1 MILHNKT
8 SLEPAFRSRHL
19 CNAFQMNAIQFAY
32 CQISQADPRKAF
44 QLKWLSR
51 HCLWLSALV
60 LCLSGAASV
69 SAAEPFEAFLQK
81 HCIRC
86 HGAQKEEGDI
96 RIDRLSRDFKAG
108 LDTHH
113 WAEMLDKV
121 NSGEMPPEDQPQPTQ
136 DEISAFVSRL
146 DALLKEGRAAR
157 MAARPAVS
165 HYRLSRKEYQH
176 TVYDLLGVRYD
187 PAKPGELNEDT
198 LWHGYERIG
207 SQLSL
212 SPSHV
217 DRYYRAADIVLDR
230 AFPETTSE
238 ARKVRKTA
246 ADLRYGGGKKQQ
258 EVLDRFGIKRP
269 LRYLLFPG
277 RVTSAMSSNWF
288 GRTGPEHSGL
298 YKLRLQAS
306 GIRPPGGQPAHLS
319 IGKQTSEETV
329 DGLIEFDITAP
340 EDKPQVYEFEVFL
353 EMPTQLHFAV
363 VATDVVDRRGGAAFR
378 NALTSRNGYLFTHSS
393 ETLLL
398 NPNAPQM
405 FDGKGNG
412 IFSTVILDWIEWEGP
427 LVTDAEKSRRDG
439 VMPPADATPDVVA
452 AHLKR
457 FAERAWRRPV
467 KMDELKDYLETYRLE
482 REAGEKTGQAYRTA
496 LQSVLTSRN
505 FIYLVEG
512 EPAARQQLTGWELAS
527 RLSYF
532 LWSSMP
538 DEALIN
544 AARNGN
550 LKDDALRQQVDRM
563 LTDDRIARFIE
574 DFSRQWLQLHR
585 VGMFP
590 PDKKLYPTYD
600 DWLETSMRAEPVEYF
615 REVLTKNLPVESF
628 LDSGWTMA
636 NARLCDFYGL
646 PEPEKDGFQRV
657 SLKPEDHR
665 GGLLTM
671 GAVLGLTSDGTRHRP
686 VHRGVWLSE
695 TIFNKTPPSPPANVD
710 PIEPIPPKGAKITIR
725 QRIEAHAKNTS
736 CAACHR
742 NIDPLGLAFDQYD
755 AIGQWRTREQ
765 VPTGVGED
773 PLVDAS
779 GVMPDGRAF
788 TDSVNFK
795 RLLLDDRDKIARA
808 FIEHLCTYAL
818 RRVLTVDD
826 RDGIQAIVD
835 VAKRDGYRV
844 KDIVRAV
851 ALSDLLQQR

>member
-1 MILHNKT
+1 M
-8 SLEPAFRSRHL
+8 FRVRDLLRS
-19 CNAFQMNAIQFAY
+19 
-32 CQISQADPRKAF
+32 S
-44 QLKWLSR
+44 
-51 HCLWLSALV
+51 LV
-60 LCLSGAASV
+60 LCVILSVADAGAV
-69 SAAEPFEAFLQK
+69 CGAEPFEAFLEK
-81 HCIRC
+81 HCVRC
-86 HGAQKEEGDI
+86 HGPQKEEGDI

-108 LDTHH
+108 LDSHH
-113 WAEMLDKV
+113 WAEAIDKV
-121 NSGEMPPEDQPQPTQ
+121 NSGEMPPKTEPQPTQ
-136 DEISAFVSRL
+136 DELSAFVTNL
-146 DALLKEGRAAR
+146 DARLKEGRAAR

-165 HYRLSRKEYQH
+165 HYRLSRKEYQN

-187 PAKPGELNEDT
+187 PAKPCELNEDT
-198 LWHGYERIG
+198 LWHGFERIG

-230 AFPETTSE
+230 AFPATSAE
-238 ARKVRKTA
+238 ARKVNKTA
-246 ADLRYGGGKKQQ
+246 AELRYGGGKSQQ
-258 EVLDRFGIKRP
+258 EALDRFGIKRP

-277 RVTSAMSSNWF
+277 RVQHALSSNWF
-288 GRTGPEHSGL
+288 GKTGPEHSGL
-298 YKLRLQAS
+298 YRMRLQAS

-319 IGKQTSEETV
+319 IGKETSEETV
-329 DGLIEFDITAP
+329 DGLIEFDITAA
-340 EDKPQVYEFEVFL
+340 EDSPQVYEFEVFL
-353 EMPTQLHFAV
+353 EMPASLHFCV
-363 VATDVVDRRGGAAFR
+363 VATDVVDRRAGAAFR
-378 NALTSRNGYLFTHSS
+378 NALAGRSYIFTHSS
-393 ETLLL
+393 ETSLL

-405 FDGKGNG
+405 FDGEGNG
-412 IFSTVILDWIEWEGP
+412 IFSTVLLDWIEWEGP
-427 LVTDAEKSRRDG
+427 LVTEEEKSRRND
-439 VMPPADATPDVVA
+439 VLPPDDATPEVVA
-452 AHLKR
+452 EHLQR
-457 FAERAWRRPV
+457 FAQRAWRRPV
-467 KMDELKDYLETYRLE
+467 QQDELQDYLQSYRAE
-482 REAGEKTGQAYRTA
+482 REAGEKAVDAYRIA
-496 LQSVLTSRN
+496 MQGVLTSRN

-512 EPAARQQLTGWELAS
+512 EPDARERLNDSELAS

-538 DEALIN
+538 DDAIFT

-550 LKDDALRQQVDRM
+550 LNGDGLTKEVDRI
-563 LTDDRIARFIE
+563 LTDSRTNRFID

-590 PDKKLYPTYD
+590 PDRKLYPGYD

-615 REVLTKNLPVESF
+615 REMFATNLPIEGF
-628 LDSGWTMA
+628 LDSDWTMA

-646 PEPEKDGFQRV
+646 PEAETGGFQRMA
-657 SLKPEDHR
+657 LKPDDHR

-695 TIFNKTPPSPPANVD
+695 AIFNRTPPPPPANVD
-710 PIEPIPPKGAKITIR
+710 PIEPIPPQGNKITIR

-755 AIGQWRTREQ
+755 AIGQWRTREH

-788 TDSVNFK
+788 TDSDQFK
-795 RLLLDDRDKIARA
+795 RLLLEDRDKVAQA

-826 RDGIQAIVD
+826 RDDINMIEEE
-835 VAKRDGYRV
+835 AKKNDYRV

-851 ALSDLLQQR
+851 ALSELMRKR

>member
-1 MILHNKT
+1 MTLTTTMFHVRGLLRS
-8 SLEPAFRSRHL
+8 SLV
-19 CNAFQMNAIQFAY
+19 
-32 CQISQADPRKAF
+32 
-44 QLKWLSR
+44 
-51 HCLWLSALV
+51 LSAILS
-60 LCLSGAASV
+60 LCFGGAV
-69 SAAEPFEAFLQK
+69 YGAEPFETFLEK
-81 HCIRC
+81 HCVRC
-86 HGAQKEEGDI
+86 HGPQKEEGDI

-108 LDTHH
+108 LDSHH
-113 WAEMLDKV
+113 WAEAIDKV
-121 NSGEMPPEDQPQPTQ
+121 NSGEMPPKTEPQPTQ
-136 DEISAFVSRL
+136 DELSAFVTNL
-146 DALLKEGRAAR
+146 DARLKEGRAAR
-157 MAARPAVS
+157 MAARPAVA
-165 HYRLSRKEYQH
+165 HYRLSRKEYQN

-198 LWHGYERIG
+198 LWHGFERIG

-230 AFPETTSE
+230 AFPATSAE
-238 ARKVRKTA
+238 ARKVNKTA
-246 ADLRYGGGKKQQ
+246 AELRYGGGKSQQ
-258 EVLDRFGIKRP
+258 EALDRFGIKRP

-277 RVTSAMSSNWF
+277 RVQHALSSNWF
-288 GRTGPEHSGL
+288 GKTGPEHSGL
-298 YKLRLQAS
+298 YRMRLQAS

-319 IGKQTSEETV
+319 IGKETSEETV
-329 DGLIEFDITAP
+329 DGLIEFDITAA
-340 EDKPQVYEFEVFL
+340 EDSPQVYEFEVFL
-353 EMPTQLHFAV
+353 EMPASLHFCV
-363 VATDVVDRRGGAAFR
+363 VATDVVDRRAGAAFR
-378 NALTSRNGYLFTHSS
+378 NALTGRSYIFTHSS
-393 ETLLL
+393 ETSLL

-405 FDGKGNG
+405 FDGEGNG
-412 IFSTVILDWIEWEGP
+412 IFSTVLLDWIEWEGP
-427 LVTDAEKSRRDG
+427 LVTEEEKSRRND
-439 VMPPADATPDVVA
+439 VLPPDDATPEVVA
-452 AHLKR
+452 EHLQR
-457 FAERAWRRPV
+457 FAQRAWRRPV
-467 KMDELKDYLETYRLE
+467 QQDELHDYLQSYRAE
-482 REAGEKTGQAYRTA
+482 REAGEKAIDAYRIA
-496 LQSVLTSRN
+496 MQGVLTSRN

-512 EPAARQQLTGWELAS
+512 EPDARERLNDSELAS

-538 DEALIN
+538 DDALFT

-550 LKDDALRQQVDRM
+550 LNGDGLKKEVDRI
-563 LTDDRIARFIE
+563 LTDSRTNRFID

-590 PDKKLYPTYD
+590 PDRKLYPGYD

-615 REVLTKNLPVESF
+615 REMFATNLPIEGF
-628 LDSGWTMA
+628 LDSDWTMA

-646 PEPEKDGFQRV
+646 PEAETGGFQRV
-657 SLKPEDHR
+657 ALKPDDHR

-695 TIFNKTPPSPPANVD
+695 AIFNRTPPPPPANVD
-710 PIEPIPPKGAKITIR
+710 PIEPIPPQGNKITIR

-788 TDSVNFK
+788 TDSDQFK
-795 RLLLDDRDKIARA
+795 RLLLEDRDKVAQA

-826 RDGIQAIVD
+826 RDDINMIEEE
-835 VAKRDGYRV
+835 AKKNDYRV

-851 ALSDLLQQR
+851 ALSELMRKR

>member
-1 MILHNKT
+1 MKLNFVRIL
-8 SLEPAFRSRHL
+8 AFGVFVCFLINSI
-19 CNAFQMNAIQFAY
+19 A
-32 CQISQADPRKAF
+32 AD
-44 QLKWLSR
+44 
-51 HCLWLSALV
+51 SAL
-60 LCLSGAASV
+60 
-69 SAAEPFEAFLQK
+69 AAEPFEVFLKK
-81 HCIRC
+81 HCVRC
-86 HGAQKEEGDI
+86 HGSQKEEGDI

-108 LDTHH
+108 LDSHH
-113 WAEMLDKV
+113 WAEVLDKI
-121 NSGEMPPEDQPQPTQ
+121 NSGEMPPNDEPQPTQ
-136 DEISAFVSRL
+136 DEISAFVLNLDSRL
-146 DALLKEGRAAR
+146 KDGRAAR
-157 MAARPAVS
+157 MAARPAVA
-165 HYRLSRKEYQH
+165 HYRLSRKEYQN

-198 LWHGYERIG
+198 LWHGFERIG
-207 SQLSL
+207 AQLSL

-230 AFPETTSE
+230 AFPATSSE
-238 ARKVRKTA
+238 SRQVRKTA
-246 ADLRYGGGKKQQ
+246 AELRYGGGKEQQ
-258 EVLDRFGIKRP
+258 LALDRFGIKRP

-277 RVTSAMSSNWF
+277 RVQQALSSNWF
-288 GRTGPEHSGL
+288 GKTGPEHSGL
-298 YKLRLQAS
+298 YRMRLQAS

-319 IGKQTSEETV
+319 IGKETSEETV
-329 DGLIEFDITAP
+329 DGLIEFDITAS
-340 EDKPQVYEFEVFL
+340 EDEPQVYEFEVFL
-353 EMPTQLHFAV
+353 EMPANLHFAV

-378 NALTSRNGYLFTHSS
+378 NALASRSGYIFTHSS
-393 ETLLL
+393 ETVLL

-427 LVTDAEKSRRDG
+427 LVTAEEKSRRND
-439 VMPPADATPDVVA
+439 VLPPDNATPEVVA
-452 AHLKR
+452 EHLQR
-457 FAERAWRRPV
+457 FATRAWRRPV
-467 KMDELKDYLETYRLE
+467 SQEELTDYLDSYRVE
-482 REAGEKTGQAYRTA
+482 CEAGEKPADAYRIA

-512 EPAARQQLTGWELAS
+512 EPDARERLTNAELAS

-538 DEALIN
+538 D
-544 AARNGN
+544 
-550 LKDDALRQQVDRM
+550 DALFTAAKGGVLSGEGLKKEVDRM
-563 LTDDRIARFIE
+563 LMDSRINRFID

-590 PDKKLYPTYD
+590 PDKKLYPAYD

-615 REVLTKNLPVESF
+615 REMLTNNLPIEGF
-628 LDSGWTMA
+628 LDSDWTMA

-646 PEPEKDGFQRV
+646 PEPKQDGFQRV
-657 SLKPEDHR
+657 ALKPEDHR

-695 TIFNKTPPSPPANVD
+695 AIFNKTPPSPPANVD
-710 PIEPIPPKGAKITIR
+710 PIEPVPPQGNKITIR
-725 QRIEAHAKNTS
+725 QRIESHAKNTS

-765 VPTGVGED
+765 VSTGVGED
-773 PLVDAS
+773 PMVDAS
-779 GVMPDGRAF
+779 GVMPDGRPF
-788 TDSVNFK
+788 TNSIQFK
-795 RLLLDDRDKIARA
+795 QLLLEDRDRVARA

-826 RDGIQAIVD
+826 RDDLNSIQEE
-835 VAKRDGYRV
+835 AKKNQYRV

-851 ALSDLLQQR
+851 ALSDLIRKR

>member
-1 MILHNKT
+1 MFHVRGLLRS
-8 SLEPAFRSRHL
+8 SLV
-19 CNAFQMNAIQFAY
+19 
-32 CQISQADPRKAF
+32 
-44 QLKWLSR
+44 
-51 HCLWLSALV
+51 LSAI
-60 LCLSGAASV
+60 LSVADAGAV
-69 SAAEPFEAFLQK
+69 CGAEPFEAFLEK
-81 HCIRC
+81 HCVRC
-86 HGAQKEEGDI
+86 HGPQKEEGDI

-108 LDTHH
+108 LDSHH
-113 WAEMLDKV
+113 WAEAIDKV
-121 NSGEMPPEDQPQPTQ
+121 NSGEMPPKTEPQPTQ
-136 DEISAFVSRL
+136 DELSAFVTKL
-146 DALLKEGRAAR
+146 DSLLKEGRAAR

-165 HYRLSRKEYQH
+165 HYRLSRKEYQN
-176 TVYDLLGVRYD
+176 TVHDLLGVRYD

-207 SQLSL
+207 AQLSL

-230 AFPETTSE
+230 AFPATSSE
-238 ARKVRKTA
+238 ARKVRMTA
-246 ADLRYGGGKKQQ
+246 AELRYGGGKEQQ
-258 EVLDRFGIKRP
+258 KALDRFGIKRP

-277 RVTSAMSSNWF
+277 RVQQALSSNWF
-288 GRTGPEHSGL
+288 GQTGPEHSGL

-340 EDKPQVYEFEVFL
+340 EDSPQVYEFEVFL
-353 EMPTQLHFAV
+353 EMPTGLDFAV

-378 NALTSRNGYLFTHSS
+378 NALASRGGYIFTHSS

-405 FDGKGNG
+405 FDGEGNG

-427 LVTDAEKSRRDG
+427 LVTEEEKSRRND
-439 VMPPADATPDVVA
+439 VLPPDDATPEVVA
-452 AHLKR
+452 EHLQR
-457 FAERAWRRPV
+457 FAQRAWRRPV
-467 KMDELKDYLETYRLE
+467 QQDELQDYLQSYRAE
-482 REAGEKTGQAYRTA
+482 REAGEKATDAYRIA
-496 LQSVLTSRN
+496 MQGVLTSRN

-512 EPAARQQLTGWELAS
+512 EPDARERLNDSELAS

-538 DEALIN
+538 DDALFT

-550 LKDDALRQQVDRM
+550 LNGDGLTKEVDRI
-563 LTDDRIARFIE
+563 LTDSRTNRFID

-600 DWLETSMRAEPVEYF
+600 DWLETSMREEPVEYF
-615 REVLTKNLPVESF
+615 REMLTKNLPIEHF
-628 LDSGWTMA
+628 LDSDWTMA

-646 PEPEKDGFQRV
+646 PEAETGGFQRV
-657 SLKPEDHR
+657 ALKPDDHR

-695 TIFNKTPPSPPANVD
+695 AIFNRTPPPPPANVD
-710 PIEPIPPKGAKITIR
+710 PIEPIPPQGNKITIR

-788 TDSVNFK
+788 TDSDQFK
-795 RLLLDDRDKIARA
+795 RLLLEDRDKVAQA

-826 RDGIQAIVD
+826 RDDINMIEEE
-835 VAKRDGYRV
+835 AKKNDYRV

-851 ALSDLLQQR
+851 ALSELMRKR

>member
-1 MILHNKT
+1 MKSKAPMKLTEIARTPAT
-8 SLEPAFRSRHL
+8 SLAVW
-19 CNAFQMNAIQFAY
+19 CWIIAMT
-32 CQISQADPRKAF
+32 ADCA
-44 QLKWLSR
+44 
-51 HCLWLSALV
+51 SAV
-60 LCLSGAASV
+60 
-69 SAAEPFEAFLQK
+69 EPFEAFLEK
-81 HCIRC
+81 HCVRC
-86 HGAQKEEGDI
+86 HGSQKEEGDI

-108 LDTHH
+108 VDSHH
-113 WAEMLDKV
+113 WAEALDKL
-121 NSGEMPPEDQPQPTQ
+121 NSGEMPPEDEPQPTQ
-136 DEISAFVSRL
+136 DEIAAFVARL
-146 DALLKEGRAAR
+146 DSLLKEGRAAR

-165 HYRLSRKEYQH
+165 HYRLSRKEYQN

-207 SQLSL
+207 AQLSL

-217 DRYYRAADIVLDR
+217 DRYYRAAGIVLDR
-230 AFPETTSE
+230 AFPATSGE

-246 ADLRYGGGKKQQ
+246 AELRYGGGKSQQ
-258 EVLDRFGIKRP
+258 EALDRFGIKRP
-269 LRYLLFPG
+269 LRYLHFPG
-277 RVTSAMSSNWF
+277 RVQPALQPNWF
-288 GRTGPEHSGL
+288 GKTGPEHSGL

-319 IGKQTSEETV
+319 IGKRTSEETV

-340 EDKPQVYEFEVFL
+340 EDSPQVYEFEVFL
-353 EMPTQLHFAV
+353 EMPTDLHFCV
-363 VATDVVDRRGGAAFR
+363 VATDGVDRRGGAAFR
-378 NALTSRNGYLFTHSS
+378 SAIASRAYIFTHSS
-393 ETLLL
+393 ETVLL

-405 FDGKGNG
+405 FDDKGNG
-412 IFSTVILDWIEWEGP
+412 IFSTVLLDWIEWEGP
-427 LVTDAEKSRRDG
+427 LVSDAEKSRRSG
-439 VMPPADATPDVVA
+439 VRPADDATPEVVA
-452 AHLKR
+452 EHLHR

-467 KMDELKDYLETYRLE
+467 KKDELDDYLETYRVE
-482 REAGEKTGQAYRTA
+482 REAGEKASDAYRLA
-496 LQSVLTSRN
+496 LQGVLTSRN

-512 EPAARQQLTGWELAS
+512 DPDARERLTDSELAS

-538 DEALIN
+538 DDSLFA
-544 AARNGN
+544 AARSGKLNDEG
-550 LKDDALRQQVDRM
+550 LKKEVDRM
-563 LTDDRIARFIE
+563 LTDSRLNRFID

-590 PDKKLYPTYD
+590 PDKKLYPGYD
-600 DWLETSMRAEPVEYF
+600 DWLETSLRAEPVEYF
-615 REVLTKNLPVESF
+615 REMLAKNMPIEGF
-628 LDSGWTMA
+628 LNSDWTMA

-646 PEPEKDGFQRV
+646 PEPKNGGFQRV

-695 TIFNKTPPSPPANVD
+695 AIFNRTPPSPPANVD
-710 PIEPIPPKGAKITIR
+710 PIEPVPPTGTKITVR
-725 QRIEAHAKNTS
+725 QRIDAHAKNAS

-742 NIDPLGLAFDQYD
+742 AIDPLGLAFDQYD
-755 AIGQWRTREQ
+755 AIGQWRTRER
-765 VPTGVGED
+765 VATGVGED

-779 GVMPDGRAF
+779 GVMPDGRKFA
-788 TDSVNFK
+788 DSVQFK
-795 RLLLDDRDKIARA
+795 QLLLEDRDKIARA

-826 RDGIQAIVD
+826 RDDLKLIEEEARKNQ
-835 VAKRDGYRV
+835 YRV

-851 ALSDLLQQR
+851 TLSDLMRKR